1 MTSPVERLLNLGNR
15 MFSAP
20 AVYVRKGQA
29 SGIPVQVTRESHE
42 AVQSATGAVPQSF
55 RVASFST
62 DADSLTEDDAV
73 FLPDRG
79 DRLTVGNERYRVIE
93 NGGVTWVRRFGQFKT
108 RILFFCEQEAGD
120 AAN

>member
-20 AVYVRKGQA
+20 AVSVRKGHG
-29 SGIPVQVTRESHE
+29 SGIAIRVTRESSD

-62 DADSLTEDDAV
+62 DADALTEGDAV
-73 FLPDRG
+73 FLPERG
-79 DRLTVGNERYRVIE
+79 DRLSVGNECFRVIE

-108 RILFFCEQEAGD
+108 RILFFCEQEANH